1 MTSVGEGSDSGSGS
15 MAASMV
21 EKMAMTPGVCEVGAG
36 RLQVMVKSWPPAAWI
51 IITRALKQ
59 ISMQHS

>member
-1 MTSVGEGSDSGSGS
+1 
-15 MAASMV
+15 MV
-21 EKMAMTPGVCEVGAG
+21 EKMAMTLGVGEVGAG

-51 IITRALKQ
+51 MITRALKQ